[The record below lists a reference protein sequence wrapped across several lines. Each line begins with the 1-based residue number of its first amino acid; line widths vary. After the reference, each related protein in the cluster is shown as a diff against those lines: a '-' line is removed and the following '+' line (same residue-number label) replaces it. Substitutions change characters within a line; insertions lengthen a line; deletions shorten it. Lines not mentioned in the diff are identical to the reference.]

1 MLRTLEN
8 WSPVYKS
15 CGSNT
20 CERWTQSV
28 EPKTS
33 HSGCWSHPR
42 RWRVTARIR
51 QPLCLYRDRVFIQ
64 GWQVSFPLQT
74 ENSWGTT
81 GRRRGKGRGTQ
92 QHLECN
98 AGNREGISAVCRA
111 ETPLKIT
118 EKVIAGLEG
127 RKDFVAIFV
136 IESWRDW
143 GCTHRDLSINTH
155 IFSTA
160 ELTHMEFSSIAIYT
174 FTLFHRK
181 TNAVILYTKISP

>member
-28 EPKTS
+28 EPKPAHT
-33 HSGCWSHPR
+33 GCWSHPWC
-42 RWRVTARIR
+42 WRVTVGIR
-51 QPLCLYRDRVFIQ
+51 QPLCLYRERVIIQ
-64 GWQVSFPLQT
+64 GWQVPFPLQP

-81 GRRRGKGRGTQ
+81 GRQRGKGRGTQ
-92 QHLECN
+92 KHLECK
-98 AGNREGISAVCRA
+98 AVNREGISTVCRV

-127 RKDFVAIFV
+127 KKDFVAIFV

-143 GCTHRDLSINTH
+143 GCMYRSMYKHT
-155 IFSTA
+155 FSTA
-160 ELTHMEFSSIAIYT
+160 ELTHMEFSTIAIYSL
-174 FTLFHRK
+174 FTLFYRK
-181 TNAVILYTKISP
+181 TNPVILYKKFSP